1 MFVHVPRIFRALQ
14 ANKCIHG
21 HAIRSLQK
29 FEQRNQRFDL
39 HTRHFSNQFREIMPQ
54 TSGIFHCKHNIPCDA
69 HSNFKMTDL
78 TVFSSFES
86 RFRADEKRENF
97 FLAVVAKKLKEIKFR
112 WLCLYF
118 SRENVSLLAH
128 PRKTTRKAS
137 DPHRPIT
144 NSTSITKVV
153 TWAVT
158 EQQPYTKPLT

>member
-69 HSNFKMTDL
+69 PSNFKMTDF

-86 RFRADEKRENF
+86 RFRADEKKENF

-118 SRENVSLLAH
+118 SRENVSLLAILVK
-128 PRKTTRKAS
+128 RLEK
-137 DPHRPIT
+137 RPILT
-144 NSTSITKVV
+144 DQSQTARALRKLSRG
-153 TWAVT
+153 
-158 EQQPYTKPLT
+158 PLLSNNPTQNR